1 MDSLDDALDQATRA
15 IARSRYIIALTGAG
29 VSVESGIAPFRG
41 PGGLWTK
48 YGEPDMRGYD
58 RFLADPKAWWQARL
72 SGEDTR
78 NRPELRGFEDAQPN
92 PSHYALAQLEQLGV
106 LRHLVTQ
113 NVDNLHYAAG
123 SVRVS
128 EIHGNRT
135 KLRCIGCGQRFPRE
149 DFVLEVLPPR
159 CPECGGIVKTDTVMF
174 GEPIPFDV
182 LEVCRDEASRAD
194 CMIVAGTSAVV
205 YPAAELPVMVKMRGG
220 ALIEVN
226 PLESDLTPRCDIVLR
241 GPSGEVLPRLVE
253 KVKNCL
259 MVGD

>member
-15 IARSRYIIALTGAG
+15 IARSRYFIALTGAG

-78 NRPELRGFEDAQPN
+78 SRPELRGFENAQPN
-92 PSHYALAQLEQLGV
+92 PSHHALAELQHLGV

-123 SVRVS
+123 SVHVS

-135 KLRCIGCGQRFPRE
+135 KLRCIGCGERFPRE
-149 DFVLEVLPPR
+149 NFVLEVLPPR

-226 PLESDLTPRCDIVLR
+226 PLESDLSRQCDIVLR
-241 GPSGEVLPRLVE
+241 GPSGEVLPKLVE
-253 KVKNCL
+253 RVKAL
-259 MVGD
+259 SRD